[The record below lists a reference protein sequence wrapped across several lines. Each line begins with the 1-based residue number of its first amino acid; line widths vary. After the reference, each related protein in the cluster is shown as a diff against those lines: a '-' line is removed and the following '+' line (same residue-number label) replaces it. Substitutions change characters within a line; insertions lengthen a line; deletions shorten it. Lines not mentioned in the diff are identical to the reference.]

1 MKSLSKAQEARVKRE
16 RKAFQAEGASVVQD
30 FKSLTRLILIKDNKV
45 TTEDDNLA
53 KKVCSPDVRSL
64 KEKSARSKPAPV
76 ADNAIEI
83 LDELINANGEF
94 KLSTDSLSVNSL
106 NFAATIAQDLFQL
119 ILLIVRAFMTALK
132 KCTYHTKD
140 AVSALMK
147 NGMLKVSILHC

>member
-76 ADNAIEI
+76 ADNAAEI
-83 LDELINANGEF
+83 LDE
-94 KLSTDSLSVNSL
+94 
-106 NFAATIAQDLFQL
+106 
-119 ILLIVRAFMTALK
+119 
-132 KCTYHTKD
+132 
-140 AVSALMK
+140 
-147 NGMLKVSILHC
+147 